1 MMPAVSAIPNISV
14 RGIGVESF
22 IGQCVKDRDRSAGRG
37 SDYINCDDDRDYHY
51 QVTGEQNWSEAV
63 RVSRFVGGILY
74 MKSCPTKRDTST
86 FDYSLLKEFPASI
99 AR

>member
-1 MMPAVSAIPNISV
+1 MGEFAKFAP
-14 RGIGVESF
+14 ESNPKL
-22 IGQCVKDRDRSAGRG
+22 QETTH
-37 SDYINCDDDRDYHY
+37 DDDRDYHY

-86 FDYSLLKEFPASI
+86 FDYSLLNEFPASI

>member
-1 MMPAVSAIPNISV
+1 MREKFLTDWANLRNSPPSPVSSYERPHN
-14 RGIGVESF
+14 
-22 IGQCVKDRDRSAGRG
+22 
-37 SDYINCDDDRDYHY
+37 DDRDYHY
-51 QVTGEQNWSEAV
+51 QVTGKQNWSEAV
-63 RVSRFVGGILY
+63 RVSRFVGGVLY